1 MASRKDEII
10 AEIKRIENRKA
21 EIIAEINKNK
31 QEFGIEPRQRVI
43 DIKLKEEDR
52 VELVI
57 VTEQ

>member
-10 AEIKRIENRKA
+10 AEIKSIENRKA